1 MIPACGAAEFPRS
14 EAAWTSLN
22 RRSVGEYRL
31 PTSFLQVNDLAKV
44 ITHAEM
50 EIPQNPR
57 KIEELG
63 HQGFKTCH
71 FSGLMR

>member
-1 MIPACGAAEFPRS
+1 
-14 EAAWTSLN
+14 
-22 RRSVGEYRL
+22 VGEYRL

-44 ITHAEM
+44 VTHAEM